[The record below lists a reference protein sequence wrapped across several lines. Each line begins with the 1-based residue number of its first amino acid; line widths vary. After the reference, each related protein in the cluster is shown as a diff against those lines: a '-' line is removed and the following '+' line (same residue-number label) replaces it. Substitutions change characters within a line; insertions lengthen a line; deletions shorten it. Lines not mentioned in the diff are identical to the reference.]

1 MNSSDFN
8 AQVNVEVH
16 AGPSQYDDDD
26 DEEED
31 REVGAVFVISVDH
44 DEHDEHDEHDDHD
57 HDDIEKEEEVVV
69 RGSLA
74 KEELEQHY
82 SVY

>member
-1 MNSSDFN
+1 M
-8 AQVNVEVH
+8 EVH
-16 AGPSQYDDDD
+16 AGPSQYDDGG

-31 REVGAVFVISVDH
+31 REVGALGFADC
-44 DEHDEHDEHDDHD
+44 DADCDDGNLNHDDGLQA
-57 HDDIEKEEEVVV
+57 EEMVV

>member
-1 MNSSDFN
+1 M
-8 AQVNVEVH
+8 H

-31 REVGAVFVISVDH
+31 REVGAIFVISVDH
-44 DEHDEHDEHDDHD
+44 DDRDD

-82 SVY
+82 SVYWPAKHRPLWKSRNKQNTSS